1 MVHVGEFLH
10 ESTNAPAVT
19 RYLLRTLEP
28 LDILTH
34 LCTHHAGGVLDE
46 AQQPVPELEHARASG
61 VVLDSAS
68 GRSNF
73 SFDVA
78 RRQADL
84 GLHPDT
90 ISTDMSTPGRAD
102 VVYSLMERM
111 AKFIALGYT
120 LADAV
125 QMTTSN
131 AARALGKAETLG
143 SPAVGREADVTIM
156 DVLPGQ
162 WKFTDCRRQTLVGQ
176 QASFPSRPSVPAS
189 YSRRTGARTRG
200 AA

>member
-1 MVHVGEFLH
+1 VELSEVTDQRIREELIRVAKDIAREHKIPLMVHVGEFLH

-102 VVYSLMERM
+102 VWAIPWPTPYR
-111 AKFIALGYT
+111 
-120 LADAV
+120 
-125 QMTTSN
+125 
-131 AARALGKAETLG
+131 
-143 SPAVGREADVTIM
+143 
-156 DVLPGQ
+156 
-162 WKFTDCRRQTLVGQ
+162 
-176 QASFPSRPSVPAS
+176 
-189 YSRRTGARTRG
+189 
-200 AA
+200 